1 MYIDYIASS
10 SREAEGDEE
19 YVSGLAMLNQM
30 FSVQES
36 MLKAFFHSVISSLTT
51 RVDDLLKAV
60 T

>member
-1 MYIDYIASS
+1 MYIDYKASS
-10 SREAEGDEE
+10 SQEAEGDEE
-19 YVSGLAMLNQM
+19 YVSLAMLNQM

-36 MLKAFFHSVISSLTT
+36 MPKAFFHSVISSLTT

>member
-1 MYIDYIASS
+1 MYIDYIAWSS
-10 SREAEGDEE
+10 QEAEGDEE
-19 YVSGLAMLNQM
+19 HVSLAMLNQM

>member
-10 SREAEGDEE
+10 SQEAEGDEE
-19 YVSGLAMLNQM
+19 YVPLAMLNQM

>member
-10 SREAEGDEE
+10 SQEAEGDEE
-19 YVSGLAMLNQM
+19 HVSLAMLNQM

>member
-1 MYIDYIASS
+1 MNNPSS
-10 SREAEGDEE
+10 LQDAEGDEE
-19 YVSGLAMLNQM
+19 YVSLAMLNQM